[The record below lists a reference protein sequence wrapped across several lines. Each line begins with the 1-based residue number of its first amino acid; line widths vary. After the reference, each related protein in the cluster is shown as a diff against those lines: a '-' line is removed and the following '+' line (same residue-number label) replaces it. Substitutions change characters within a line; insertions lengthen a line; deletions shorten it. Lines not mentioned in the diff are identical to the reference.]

1 MIRVYKYDENYV
13 WEATG
18 EILVDV
24 ENGEEIPEGY
34 TTVRPPDGLFIK
46 TFDPEKEEWF
56 EGATQE
62 YIDSLFPEVAPSDI
76 EIVRQRQAEIV
87 FTLMMKG
94 VI

>member
-13 WEATG
+13 WEAIG

-24 ENGEEIPEGY
+24 ENGEEIRKDIRQSGRQMVY
-34 TTVRPPDGLFIK
+34 LSRRLIRRKKNGSKVLHKNISTVFL
-46 TFDPEKEEWF
+46 
-56 EGATQE
+56 
-62 YIDSLFPEVAPSDI
+62 EVAPSDI

>member
-1 MIRVYKYDENYV
+1 MIRAYKYDENYV
-13 WEATG
+13 WEAAA

-34 TTVRPPDGLFIK
+34 TPIKPQDGLFIAA
-46 TFDPEKEEWF
+46 FDPEKEEWF
-56 EGATQE
+56 EGAPQE
-62 YIDSLFPEVAPSDI
+62 YIDSLFPEAAPT
-76 EIVRQRQAEIV
+76 ELEMVRQQQAELV